1 MKILAVETT
10 GPQCSVALLNESG
23 NVTERVSE
31 GTLNHLQNLTPMIG
45 ELLSDC
51 QLQIDDVDAIA
62 ASQGPGSFTGIRI
75 GVATVRALCQ
85 AAGVPA
91 IAVPTLRSFAYHAEE
106 EKGMIVPV
114 FDARRSQVYAGAFV
128 WRDGE
133 IREAVPGGAYLLE
146 EFLAKLS
153 EESAQS
159 GNRRVVLFGDGC
171 VPYGEKITACCEEQG
186 ISCVTDGRTQRA
198 GSVVRLARDLFK
210 AGALLEYGQLHPEYM
225 RKAEAERKLEEMRER
240 K

>member
-10 GPQCSVALLNESG
+10 GPQCSVALLNDSG
-23 NVTERVSE
+23 TVTERVSE

-45 ELLSDC
+45 KLLSDC
-51 QLQIDDVDAIA
+51 QLQIDDMDAIA

-85 AAGVPA
+85 ATGASA

-128 WRDGE
+128 WEGGKIRD
-133 IREAVPGGAYLLE
+133 AVPGGAFLLE
-146 EFLAKLS
+146 EFLDKLS
-153 EESAQS
+153 AEAERS
-159 GNRRVVLFGDGC
+159 GNKRIVLFGDGC
-171 VPYGEKITACCEEQG
+171 VPYGERITAYCEAQG
-186 ISCVTDGRTQRA
+186 ICCVTDGRTQRA
-198 GSVVRLARDLFK
+198 GSVVRLAGELFK
-210 AGALLEYGQLHPEYM
+210 SGALLEYGQLHPEYM
-225 RKAEAERKLEEMRER
+225 RKAEAERKLEEMQER